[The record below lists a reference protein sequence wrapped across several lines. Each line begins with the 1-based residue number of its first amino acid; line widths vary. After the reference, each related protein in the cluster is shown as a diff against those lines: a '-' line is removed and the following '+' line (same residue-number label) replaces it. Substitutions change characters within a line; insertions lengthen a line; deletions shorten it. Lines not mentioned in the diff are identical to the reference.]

1 MKKRILLAAAA
12 LALSLSLPA
21 LAAEEPA
28 IQVQLDGQNLTFTDA
43 VPQVKDQRTFLP
55 FRAVFEAMG
64 A

>member
-28 IQVQLDGQNLTFTDA
+28 IQVQLDGQNL
-43 VPQVKDQRTFLP
+43 PPLP
-55 FRAVFEAMG
+55 RRVRG
-64 A
+64 HGRRGRL